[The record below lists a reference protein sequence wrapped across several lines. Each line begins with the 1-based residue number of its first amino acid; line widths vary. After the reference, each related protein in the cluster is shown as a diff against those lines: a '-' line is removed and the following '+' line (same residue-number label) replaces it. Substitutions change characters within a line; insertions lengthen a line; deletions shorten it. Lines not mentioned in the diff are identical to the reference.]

1 MITIESKEFM
11 AESNAWQVQ
20 ALLETTS
27 GTRRGLHSVELA
39 EDASDDAIKAAIFA
53 LYDQVKSK

>member
-11 AESNAWQVQ
+11 AESNAWHVQ
-20 ALLETTS
+20 ALLATPS

-39 EDASDDAIKAAIFA
+39 EDASDDAIKAAILA